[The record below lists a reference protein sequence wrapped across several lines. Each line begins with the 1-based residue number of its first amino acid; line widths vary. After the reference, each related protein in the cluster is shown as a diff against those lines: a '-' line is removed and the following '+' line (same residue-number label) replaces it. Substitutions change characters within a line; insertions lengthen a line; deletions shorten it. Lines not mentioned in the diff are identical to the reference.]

1 MLIAFNFIHYITYIN
16 SKNPADH
23 LKILTDTFPLSI
35 EADKIVA
42 AAKKAKRALT
52 ADEEKLVKSVE
63 VAVDKLIQVN
73 TFDKLGVEKTADAGY
88 VRPALRGTKF
98 VTAKA

>member
-1 MLIAFNFIHYITYIN
+1 M
-16 SKNPADH
+16 
-23 LKILTDTFPLSI
+23 
-35 EADKIVA
+35 VA

-52 ADEEKLVKSVE
+52 AEEEKLVKAVE

-73 TFDKLGVEKTADAGY
+73 TFDKLGVEKVAGAGY

-98 VTAKA
+98 VSGGNAPYVAAAKPAVEASATAKA